1 MDFIISL
8 IQNTAILLSFSML
21 YEYYWIKLETKS
33 LKSKI
38 ITGMM
43 LSLAVSIIMF
53 TPFKLTE
60 TIVFD
65 VRSVLL
71 SIAGLF
77 FGIIPTL
84 MAVITSLLIRIHMG
98 GDGVYMGIAVI
109 LSSSGI
115 GLVWRYY
122 RPNWKENNYVLNLF
136 LLGTIVHL
144 TMALC
149 TVFLPSGKEMAVL
162 KNIAIPLVAVY
173 IPGTMLLGILMVR
186 QYKNYQNRKAKEQLI
201 ELEYKFYQLMK
212 SNNIY
217 TLIANSNNDITFVN
231 EHLIFSLKKTE
242 NDVLNKNFKNLF
254 LQKMDEENT
263 HKTNVFYSSALVS
276 SKIDAGFSFDQFN
289 FTYVNW
295 FITKTFDYNNQHS
308 GYIIIGVDYTEKRNT
323 ETKLKE
329 AHQELLAQYEIYKE
343 LNEQLT
349 LANQKAEE
357 NSRLKSMLLSNLSHE
372 VRTPMNAILGFS
384 ELMRKDLPE
393 DKRREFSNL
402 VYKSA
407 RQLLQTIDD
416 IVLISKLQSQKTK
429 LHKSKVKPLNLLKT
443 LSILNQHKDNY
454 QHIELKIVYDKLHE
468 HLQIETDE
476 NKLIKVLENLLSNAY
491 LYTPQGKI
499 EIGFYTEENYIIFFV
514 KDSGL
519 GISEED
525 KPYIFE
531 SFYRG
536 QSAKSFAIRG
546 IGLGLS
552 IVSELV
558 KLLNGNIWFESQPEQ
573 GSTFFVKIPTTI
585 ISTNDQ
591 NDETTPAKTFSPE
604 SLKNV
609 SILIAE
615 DEYLNFQFLEAM
627 LHPIVKQV
635 DYAQNGSIAVDKCKS
650 HTYDFVLM
658 DIRMPYMNG
667 IEATKEIK
675 KIQPSLP
682 IIALTSYNDEVTQH
696 EAFKAGCDKFISKPV
711 YLDDLINTFQTLM

>member
-1 MDFIISL
+1 
-8 IQNTAILLSFSML
+8 
-21 YEYYWIKLETKS
+21 
-33 LKSKI
+33 
-38 ITGMM
+38 
-43 LSLAVSIIMF
+43 
-53 TPFKLTE
+53 
-60 TIVFD
+60 
-65 VRSVLL
+65 
-71 SIAGLF
+71 
-77 FGIIPTL
+77 
-84 MAVITSLLIRIHMG
+84 
-98 GDGVYMGIAVI
+98 
-109 LSSSGI
+109 
-115 GLVWRYY
+115 
-122 RPNWKENNYVLNLF
+122 
-136 LLGTIVHL
+136 
-144 TMALC
+144 
-149 TVFLPSGKEMAVL
+149 
-162 KNIAIPLVAVY
+162 
-173 IPGTMLLGILMVR
+173 
-186 QYKNYQNRKAKEQLI
+186 
-201 ELEYKFYQLMK
+201 
-212 SNNIY
+212 
-217 TLIANSNNDITFVN
+217 
-231 EHLIFSLKKTE
+231 
-242 NDVLNKNFKNLF
+242 
-254 LQKMDEENT
+254 
-263 HKTNVFYSSALVS
+263 
-276 SKIDAGFSFDQFN
+276 
-289 FTYVNW
+289 
-295 FITKTFDYNNQHS
+295 
-308 GYIIIGVDYTEKRNT
+308 
-323 ETKLKE
+323 
-329 AHQELLAQYEIYKE
+329 LAQYEIYKE

-546 IGLGLS
+546 LGLGLS

-585 ISTNDQ
+585 ISTDDQ

-667 IEATKEIK
+667 IEATNEIK

-696 EAFKAGCDKFISKPV
+696 EALKAGCDKFISKPV
-711 YLDDLINTFQTLM
+711 YLEDLINTFQSLK